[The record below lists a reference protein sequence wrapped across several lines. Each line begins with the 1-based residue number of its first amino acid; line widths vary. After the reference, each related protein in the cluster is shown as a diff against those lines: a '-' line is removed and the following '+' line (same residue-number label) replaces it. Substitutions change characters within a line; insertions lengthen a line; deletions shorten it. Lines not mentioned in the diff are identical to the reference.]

1 RGRGGYAQMNRHMQ
15 ELQRQ
20 VAELTGEVTRL
31 RRRHA
36 NGDANPDSDIEEEP
50 PSMNEGGD
58 EETLNERPF
67 EERLIKALEGKN
79 DDIKINVRD
88 YGGGLRPE
96 ELIDWLNRMEKFFEW
111 KTLSEEKK

>member
-1 RGRGGYAQMNRHMQ
+1 
-15 ELQRQ
+15 RQ

-36 NGDANPDSDIEEEP
+36 NGDADPDSDIEEGP
-50 PSMNEGGD
+50 PLVNEGGDEEDNERD

-67 EERLIKALEGKN
+67 EERLIQDLKGK
-79 DDIKINVRD
+79 DDGIKITVPD
-88 YGGGLRPE
+88 YGGGLQPE
-96 ELIDWLNRMEKFFEW
+96 ELIDWLNHMEKFFEW

>member
-1 RGRGGYAQMNRHMQ
+1 
-15 ELQRQ
+15 RQ
-20 VAELTGEVTRL
+20 VSKLTGEVTHL

-50 PSMNEGGD
+50 PLMNEGGDEEENERD

-79 DDIKINVRD
+79 ESIKVNVPD
-88 YGGGLRPE
+88 YGGGLQPE
-96 ELIDWLNRMEKFFEW
+96 ELIDWLNRMENFFEW